1 MIKKDDFIKFNN
13 EKVFEQCLDI
23 EEKTIIKVT
32 DEQARKIIEKYSK
45 CKNASEF
52 QALDISARDRC
63 LKRLR
68 ENGLSIRQIRRLIG
82 VSYYLIQKM

>member
-1 MIKKDDFIKFNN
+1 MT
-13 EKVFEQCLDI
+13 L
-23 EEKTIIKVT
+23 T
-32 DEQARKIIEKYSK
+32 DTVYARKSGGESGDGSM
-45 CKNASEF
+45 CCEF

-68 ENGLSIRQIRRLIG
+68 ENGLSIRQISRLTG